1 MKQMKTELLKPVS
14 KERLHSLDAL
24 RGFDM
29 FWIIGGGTLLGTLA
43 KATGWSWVHVL
54 AEQMHHVEWNGF
66 RSFDLI
72 FPLFMFI
79 SGVAIPYAIT
89 SKREKGVEK
98 PELIK
103 KVFRR
108 MLLLVAFGLVY
119 NGVLKNGFPGMRA
132 ASVLAQIGI
141 SYFFASLIVM
151 HTSSVKLRIFWLIG
165 ILGGIAILQLL
176 IPVPG
181 FGAGVITPEGSIN
194 AWIDQ
199 HFLPGRLLYGTYD
212 PEGIL
217 CIISATSVTLMGAI
231 SGNILRNKN
240 FSAGKKVAVLLL
252 SGLGLV
258 LLALALSPVYPVIKK
273 IWTVPFNMLTAGIS
287 LLLLALF
294 YFIMDVKGWRK
305 GTFFFR
311 VIGLNSITIY
321 LGGRVIDFNHTS
333 EFLLGWL
340 AKPAGGFGP
349 VIIITG
355 MIMAEWL
362 FLYYLYKN
370 RIFLRV

>member
-1 MKQMKTELLKPVS
+1 MKTELLKPVT
-14 KERLHSLDAL
+14 KERLHSLDVL

-29 FWIIGGGTLLGTLA
+29 FWIIGGGALVGALA
-43 KATGWSWVHVL
+43 KATDWNWIHVL
-54 AEQMHHVEWNGF
+54 AEQTHHVDWNGF
-66 RSFDLI
+66 RAWDLI

-79 SGVAIPYAIT
+79 SGVAIPYAII
-89 SKREKGVEK
+89 SKREKGVK
-98 PELIK
+98 KSALIK

-108 MLLLVAFGLVY
+108 MVLLVAFGLVY
-119 NGVLKNGFPGMRA
+119 NGVLKDGFPGMRA

-141 SYFFASLIVM
+141 SYFFASLIVL
-151 HTSSVKLRIFWLIG
+151 HTSSLRARIFWLIG

-199 HFLPGRLLYGTYD
+199 HFLPGKLIYGTY
-212 PEGIL
+212 
-217 CIISATSVTLMGAI
+217 
-231 SGNILRNKN
+231 GNILRNKN
-240 FSAGKKVAVLLL
+240 VSPDKKAGILLL

-258 LLALALSPVYPVIKK
+258 ILALALSPAYPVIKK

-287 LLLLALF
+287 FLLLSIF
-294 YFIMDVKGWRK
+294 YFFMDVKGWRK

-321 LGGRVIDFNHTS
+321 IGGRIIDFYHTS
-333 EFLLGWL
+333 GFLLGWL
-340 AKPAGGFGP
+340 TKPAGDFGP
-349 VIIITG
+349 VVIFTG
-355 MIMAEWL
+355 MIIAEWL

-370 RIFLRV
+370 KIFLRV

>member
-1 MKQMKTELLKPVS
+1 MKTELSKPVS
-14 KERLHSLDAL
+14 KERLHSLDVL

-29 FWIIGGGTLLGTLA
+29 FWIIGGGALIGALA
-43 KATGWSWVHVL
+43 KFTDWSWLNVL
-54 AEQMHHVEWNGF
+54 AEQTHHAAWNGF
-66 RSFDLI
+66 RAWDLI

-79 SGVAIPYAIT
+79 SGVAIPFAIT
-89 SKREKGVEK
+89 SKLEKGVAR
-98 PELIK
+98 PELFK

-108 MLLLVAFGLVY
+108 MILLVVFGIVY
-119 NGVLKNGFPGMRA
+119 NGVLQKGFPDMRA

-141 SYFFASLIVM
+141 SYFFASLIVIY
-151 HTSSVKLRIFWLIG
+151 TSSVKPRIFWLIG

-199 HFLPGRLLYGTYD
+199 HFLPGKLIYGTYD

-217 CIISATSVTLMGAI
+217 CIISATSVTLMGSLA
-231 SGNILRNKN
+231 GNILRNKN
-240 FSAGKKVAVLLL
+240 ASPHRKAGILVL

-258 LLALALSPVYPVIKK
+258 LLALALSPVYPIIKK
-273 IWTVPFNMLTAGIS
+273 IWTVPFNLLTSGLS
-287 LLLLALF
+287 LLLLSIF

-321 LGGRVIDFNHTS
+321 LGGRIIDFYYTS

-340 AKPAGGFGP
+340 AKPAGEFGP
-349 VIIITG
+349 VVIITG
-355 MIMAEWL
+355 MIIAEWL

-370 RIFLRV
+370 KIFLRV

>member
-1 MKQMKTELLKPVS
+1 MKTELLKPVS
-14 KERLHSLDAL
+14 KERLHSLDVL

-29 FWIIGGGTLLGTLA
+29 FWIIGGGALLGALA
-43 KATGWSWVHVL
+43 KVADWNWMNVL
-54 AEQMHHVEWNGF
+54 AEQTHHVAWNGF
-66 RSFDLI
+66 HAWDLI

-79 SGVAIPYAIT
+79 SGVAIPFAVT
-89 SKREKGVEK
+89 SKLENGVAR
-98 PELIK
+98 PALFK

-108 MLLLVAFGLVY
+108 MVLLVAFGLVY
-119 NGVLKNGFPGMRA
+119 NGVLQNGFPDMRA

-141 SYFFASLIVM
+141 SYFFASLIVIY
-151 HTSSVKLRIFWLIG
+151 TASVKPRIFWLIG
-165 ILGGIAILQLL
+165 ILGGIAMIQLL

-199 HFLPGRLLYGTYD
+199 HFLPGRLIYGTYD

-217 CIISATSVTLMGAI
+217 CIVSATSVTLMGSLAGI
-231 SGNILRNKN
+231 ILRNKN
-240 FSAGKKVAVLLL
+240 VSPHRKAGILVL

-258 LLALALSPVYPVIKK
+258 LLALALSPVYPIIKK
-273 IWTVPFNMLTAGIS
+273 IWTVPFNMLTSGIS
-287 LLLLALF
+287 LLLLSFF

-321 LGGRVIDFNHTS
+321 VGGRIIDFYYTS
-333 EFLLGWL
+333 GFLLGWL
-340 AKPAGGFGP
+340 ANPAGDFGP
-349 VIIITG
+349 VVIITG
-355 MIMAEWL
+355 MIIVEWL

-370 RIFLRV
+370 KIFLRV

>member
-1 MKQMKTELLKPVS
+1 MKTELLKPVT
-14 KERLHSLDAL
+14 KERLHSLDVL

-29 FWIIGGGTLLGTLA
+29 FWIIGGGAFVGALA
-43 KATGWSWVHVL
+43 KATGWNWIHVL
-54 AEQMHHVEWNGF
+54 EEQTHHVDWNGF
-66 RSFDLI
+66 RAWDLI

-89 SKREKGVEK
+89 SKREKGEK
-98 PELIK
+98 KPALIK

-119 NGVLKNGFPGMRA
+119 NGVLKDGFPGMRA

-141 SYFFASLIVM
+141 SYFFAALIVL
-151 HTSSVKLRIFWLIG
+151 HTSSVRARIFWLIG

-176 IPVPG
+176 VPVPG
-181 FGAGVITPEGSIN
+181 FGAGVISPEGSIN

-199 HFLPGRLLYGTYD
+199 HFLPGRLIYGTYD

-231 SGNILRNKN
+231 AGNILRNKQVSPN
-240 FSAGKKVAVLLL
+240 KKAGIMLL

-287 LLLLALF
+287 FLLLSLF
-294 YFIMDVKGWRK
+294 YFVMDVKGWRK

-321 LGGRVIDFNHTS
+321 LGGRIIDFYHTS
-333 EFLLGWL
+333 GFLLGWL
-340 AKPAGGFGP
+340 SKPAGDFGP
-349 VIIITG
+349 VVIITG
-355 MIMAEWL
+355 MIIAEWL

-370 RIFLRV
+370 KIFLRV